1 MKKLF
6 FFIVFLVAAAALT
19 IFYFKATGV
28 IIVFGSDFEKARK
41 EMVEYQ
47 IRGRGINDQR
57 VLAAMLK
64 VERHKF
70 VPEAVKP
77 LSYHDGPLPIG
88 EGQTI
93 SQPFIVAL
101 MTQCLLYPETVD
113 TSEAEIIPPST
124 SAVDIPKF
132 RVLEIGT
139 GSGYQAAVLGE
150 LAYEVCTIEI
160 VEPLGK
166 RAEKT
171 LSDLGYKN
179 VFVRVGDGY
188 RGWPE
193 KAPFDGIIVTCAPED
208 IPKPLL
214 EQLNP
219 AGGRMVIPVGP
230 LGDTQQLLF
239 VKRDGNKYEKHL
251 VTLVMFVPMTGE
263 ITSKK

>member
-1 MKKLF
+1 MKGKR
-6 FFIVFLVAAAALT
+6 VFLISVALAVAVVA
-19 IFYFKATGV
+19 YFNFSGV
-28 IIVFGSDFEKARK
+28 MCVFGTEFEKARID
-41 EMVEYQ
+41 MVEYQ
-47 IRGRGINDQR
+47 IRSRGIAEPH
-57 VLAAMLK
+57 VIAAMQK
-64 VERHKF
+64 VERHRF
-70 VPEAVKP
+70 VPEAVKS

-101 MTQCLLYPETVD
+101 MTQCLLFPETVD
-113 TSEAEIIPPST
+113 TSESCFKRDDTVPAELSRFKI
-124 SAVDIPKF
+124 
-132 RVLEIGT
+132 LEIGT

-150 LAYEVCTIEI
+150 LSYEVYTIEI
-160 VEPLGK
+160 VENLGK

-171 LSDLGYKN
+171 LSELGYRN
-179 VFVRVGDGY
+179 VFVRTGDGY

-193 KAPFDGIIVTCAPED
+193 KAPFDGIIVTCAPDD

-219 AGGRMVIPVGP
+219 NGGRMVIPVGP
-230 LGDTQQLLF
+230 AGDTQKLMY
-239 VKRDGNKYEKHL
+239 VRRNADKYEKRL